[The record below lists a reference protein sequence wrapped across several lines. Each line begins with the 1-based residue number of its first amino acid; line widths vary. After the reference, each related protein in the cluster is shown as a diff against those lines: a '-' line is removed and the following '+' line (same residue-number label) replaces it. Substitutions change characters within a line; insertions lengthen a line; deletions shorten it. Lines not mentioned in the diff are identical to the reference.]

1 MYVRTLD
8 WWNDTTPHVR
18 GTATRYEAEDGVVN
32 DARVA
37 ADDTA
42 SAGAKVGGL
51 DNLDSSVTLHVQASS
66 AGTWTL
72 GIWFGNGSLDPSG
85 YKVSSSQN
93 VSVNGTQVAT
103 VVYPF
108 TTWQN
113 WTRQD
118 LQVHLDKGVN
128 TITFTKATFYAE
140 LDAIDLSQ

>member
-1 MYVRTLD
+1 M
-8 WWNDTTPHVR
+8 TPHVR

-32 DARVA
+32 DARVVT
-37 ADDTA
+37 DNTA

-51 DNLDSSVTLHVQASS
+51 DNLDSSDTITVNADHNGWA
-66 AGTWTL
+66 TL

-85 YKVSSSQN
+85 YKVSSSQT
-93 VSVNGTQVAT
+93 VSVDGRAPVT

-118 LQVHLDKGVN
+118 LQVRLHKGAN
-128 TITFTKATFYAE
+128 TITFTKATFYTE
-140 LDAIDLSQ
+140 LDAVDVSQ